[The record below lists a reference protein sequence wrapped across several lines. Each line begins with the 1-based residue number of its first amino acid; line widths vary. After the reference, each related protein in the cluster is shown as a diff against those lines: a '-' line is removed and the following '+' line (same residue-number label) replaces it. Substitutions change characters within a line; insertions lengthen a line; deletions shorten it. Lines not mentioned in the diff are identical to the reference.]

1 MQQNLFTEQPLI
13 LDLPDADVRYY
24 PGFIDNSA
32 VNYRALVDEISW
44 QQDTINM
51 YGRSV
56 LIPRMN
62 AWYGDANAHYGYSG
76 LKLAPQP
83 WTPGLLLLKTK
94 IEKFLQTEF
103 NSVLANYYRDA
114 NDSVAWH
121 ADDEPELGAQPV
133 IASLSFGATRRFS
146 LRRKLASGVAPF
158 HIELASGS
166 LLVMAGDTQKFWHH
180 QVAKIKQPV
189 AGRINLTYRF
199 ITENTYG
206 K

>member
-1 MQQNLFTEQPLI
+1 MQQNLFTQEPAA

-24 PGFIDNSA
+24 PNFIENSS
-32 VNYRALVDEISW
+32 VIYQTLLEEINW
-44 QQDTINM
+44 QQDTIQM
-51 YGRSV
+51 AGRPV

-62 AWYGDANAHYGYSG
+62 AWYGDKNAHYGYSG

-83 WTPGLLLLKTK
+83 WTPGLSSLKALV
-94 IEKFLQTEF
+94 ENFLQQNF

-121 ADDEPELGAQPV
+121 ADDEPELGAKPI

-146 LRRKLASGVAPF
+146 LRKKTAGGAAPI

-166 LLVMAGDTQKFWHH
+166 LLVMAGDTQEFWHH
-180 QVAKIKQPV
+180 QLAKSIQPV

-199 ITENTYG
+199 ITENSNG